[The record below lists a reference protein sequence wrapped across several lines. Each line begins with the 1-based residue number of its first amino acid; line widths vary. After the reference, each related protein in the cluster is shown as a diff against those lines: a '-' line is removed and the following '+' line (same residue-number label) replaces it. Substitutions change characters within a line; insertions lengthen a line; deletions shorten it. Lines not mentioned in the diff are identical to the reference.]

1 MKLLPSFK
9 SAKAICLAAVTIATA
24 IVSNVS
30 PSQSRPPT
38 RIIQTDGQPEIVIFG
53 SEGQSVAS
61 GCQAIRDLWKGLP
74 TQRVGAQEYQN
85 TISSRGGI
93 LKGHLYCNNPSKVKG
108 YTSPVFPYPGLIVT
122 DGKPFYVTTTA
133 FFTALGIRP
142 IQLNRPD
149 GIAFM
154 NQNRL
159 FNNLNVTL
167 EPNLS
172 VLTSSISIVNK
183 GAYVARY
190 SISYQVNGGLKQDA
204 FDVSFG
210 KKAVFNLPSQASKI
224 AIVGEYYTGLFKQKK
239 EFFRK
244 QMTYS
249 DGSICYTTTGNISNP
264 KVNDGCN

>member
-9 SAKAICLAAVTIATA
+9 SAKAIALAAVTIATA

-74 TQRVGAQEYQN
+74 TQRVSAQEYQN
-85 TISSRGGI
+85 TISSRGGF
-93 LKGHLYCNNPSKVKG
+93 LKGHLYCNSPNKVKG

-133 FFTALGIRP
+133 FFTALGITP
-142 IQLNRPD
+142 IQLNRAD

-159 FNNLNVTL
+159 FNNTNVTL
-167 EPNLS
+167 EPNLAA
-172 VLTSSISIVNK
+172 LTSSISIANK

-190 SISYQVNGGLKQDA
+190 SVKYNANGLKQA
-204 FDVSFG
+204 SFDVPVG
-210 KKAVFNLPSQASKI
+210 KKAVFNLPSQASNI
-224 AIVGEYYTGLFKQKK
+224 VVVGEYYTGLFDRKK

-244 QMTYS
+244 QLS
-249 DGSICYTTTGNISNP
+249 SLDGSICYTTTGNILNP
-264 KVNDGCN
+264 KVNDSCN